1 MKKLALTVM
10 LLSSTLVPCRAQ
22 LFGPEA
28 WSGALFGTFFGG
40 LAGADCHHGF
50 SGTGA
55 AIGAGVG
62 FTLGAIAGEANRR
75 ASYPYGAP
83 YNGSVVYAQPGYG
96 YAYVTTPNF
105 PPPPHV
111 VPSAKVVASA
121 KPAPKPAKKS
131 VSAARPP
138 SAIVQIPD
146 APRVPDAPS
155 F

>member
-1 MKKLALTVM
+1 MMKIALTIV
-10 LLSSTLVPCRAQ
+10 LLSWMLMPGRAQ

-28 WSGALFGTFFGG
+28 WTGAFFGTLFGG

-62 FTLGAIAGEANRR
+62 FTLGAIAGESNRR
-75 ASYPYGAP
+75 ASESYQTPSCGP
-83 YNGSVVYAQPGYG
+83 VVYAQPGYG
-96 YAYVTTPNF
+96 YVYVPTPGC
-105 PPPPHV
+105 PPATPVFTAPK
-111 VPSAKVVASA
+111 PKV
-121 KPAPKPAKKS
+121 KPAKKT
-131 VSAARPP
+131 VPKAKPP
-138 SAIVQIPD
+138 LAVVQIPD

>member
-1 MKKLALTVM
+1 MKKLALTVI
-10 LLSSTLVPCRAQ
+10 LLSTMLVPGRAQ

-28 WSGALFGTFFGG
+28 WSGAFFGSLFGG

-62 FTLGAIAGEANRR
+62 FTLGAIAGESNRR
-75 ASYPYGAP
+75 ASYAYGTPHYEPVA
-83 YNGSVVYAQPGYG
+83 YAQPGYG
-96 YAYVTTPNF
+96 YAYTITPSR
-105 PPPPHV
+105 PPAPR
-111 VPSAKVVASA
+111 VAAPARPAPKRIA
-121 KPAPKPAKKS
+121 KPAHVAKHPL
-131 VSAARPP
+131 VV
-138 SAIVQIPD
+138 VQIPD

>member
-1 MKKLALTVM
+1 MKKLALTVI
-10 LLSSTLVPCRAQ
+10 LLSTMLVPGRAQ

-28 WSGALFGTFFGG
+28 WSGALFGSLFGG

-62 FTLGAIAGEANRR
+62 FTLGAIAGESNRR
-75 ASYPYGAP
+75 SAQVYGIPYYGPVA
-83 YNGSVVYAQPGYG
+83 YAQPGYG
-96 YAYVTTPNF
+96 YAYVTAPSCPPAPRVATPAR
-105 PPPPHV
+105 PA
-111 VPSAKVVASA
+111 AKRIA
-121 KPAPKPAKKS
+121 KPAHVAKPPL
-131 VSAARPP
+131 VV
-138 SAIVQIPD
+138 VQIPD

>member
-10 LLSSTLVPCRAQ
+10 LLSSTLVPGRAQ

-62 FTLGAIAGEANRR
+62 FALGAIAGEANRR
-75 ASYPYGAP
+75 ATYPYGAP
-83 YNGSVVYAQPGYG
+83 YNGSIVYAQPGYG

-105 PPPPHV
+105 PPPPPH
-111 VPSAKVVASA
+111 VVASA
-121 KPAPKPAKKS
+121 KPVAKSAKKS
-131 VSAARPP
+131 VTAAKSHSAV
-138 SAIVQIPD
+138 VQIPD